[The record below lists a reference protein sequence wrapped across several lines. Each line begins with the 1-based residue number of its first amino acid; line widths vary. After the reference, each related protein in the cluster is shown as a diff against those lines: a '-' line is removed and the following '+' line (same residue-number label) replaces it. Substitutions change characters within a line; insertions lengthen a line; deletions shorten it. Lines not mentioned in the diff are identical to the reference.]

1 MVVEHAHGLRQRR
14 GPNAKSSLHKAHL
27 APDAGLQAPGAS
39 LSFAQGSHDFES
51 LDRGIG
57 RGDRF
62 ETAHRLDQYL
72 ELSVIGLDHVIEIL
86 HLPVG
91 RLPVQLSFALQFGD
105 RCTIAR
111 RFVGIERGRLFPV
124 LQASQGLAQEPLRC
138 LGAAGRRQ
146 VEIDRV
152 APLVDCPVQVGPLAP
167 HLDVGFIQAPARIKA
182 TPPEPAQ
189 PLLHLRGVAL
199 DPAID
204 RRMVDRN
211 AAFRQHFLKVAI
223 ADRIATI
230 PAHRPQDHITLE
242 MAPLE
247 IRHRSVRP
255 ISAKHAQASRFLQQS
270 HLGHIRLRRRAHN
283 RFGFAL
289 QLCVLRYPGRV
300 LAPGELIPAEVIEFI
315 GAQLGLGADDLVD
328 YAAREETR
336 HEHLAELRGLYGFR
350 TFSGRGA
357 SELKEWLFREAEMA
371 VSNEDIARRFVAECR
386 RTRTVLPATST
397 IERLCAAALVDAERR
412 IETRIASRLPM
423 SIREQL
429 LALLEETADDRV
441 TRFVWLR
448 QFEPGSNSS
457 SANRLLDRLEYLQRI
472 DLPEDLLAGVP
483 AHRVTRL
490 RRQGERYYA
499 DGMRDLPEDRRLA
512 ILAVCV
518 SEWQAMLADA
528 VVETHDRIVGRLYR
542 ASERIC
548 HAKVADEAGV
558 VRDTL
563 KSFAEIG
570 GALVD
575 AQDDG
580 QPLGDVI
587 ASGSGWDG
595 LKTLV
600 AMATRLTATMADDP
614 LNHVLDG
621 YHRFRRYAPRML
633 RLLDLR
639 AAPVALPL
647 LEAVTALRTGL
658 NDAAMTSFLR
668 PSSKWHRH
676 LRAQRAGDARLWEIA
691 VLFHLRD
698 AFRSGDVWLTRSRR
712 YGDLKHA
719 LVPAQSIAEGGRLAV
734 PLRPE
739 EWLADR
745 QARLDMRLREL
756 GRAARAGTI
765 PGGSIEN
772 GVLHI
777 EKLEA
782 AAPTGAE
789 DLVLDLYKQI
799 PPTRITDLLLE
810 VDAATGFTEA
820 FTHLR
825 TGAPCADRIGLMN
838 VILAEGINLGLRKMA
853 DATNTHTFWELIRI
867 GRWHVEGEAYD
878 RALAMVVEAQAALP
892 MARFWGMGTS
902 ASSDGQFFV
911 ATEQGEAMNL
921 VNAKY
926 GNTPGLKAYSH
937 VSDQYAPFATQV
949 IPATASEAPYIL
961 DGLLMNDAGRHI
973 REQFTDTGGFTDHV
987 FAACAIL
994 GYRFAPRIRDLP
1006 SKRLYAFNP
1015 SAAPAHLRALIGG
1028 KVNQAMIERNWPDIL
1043 RIAATI
1049 AAGTVAPSQILR
1061 KLASYPR
1068 QNELATALREVGRV
1082 ERTLFMIDWILD
1094 AELQRRAQIGLNKGE
1109 AHHALKRAISFH
1121 RRGEIRDRSAEG
1133 QHYRIA
1139 GMNLLAAII
1148 IFWNTMKLGEVVAN
1162 QKRDG
1167 KLLSPDLLAHVSPL
1181 GWEHINLTGE
1191 YRWPKP

>member
-1 MVVEHAHGLRQRR
+1 
-14 GPNAKSSLHKAHL
+14 
-27 APDAGLQAPGAS
+27 
-39 LSFAQGSHDFES
+39 
-51 LDRGIG
+51 
-57 RGDRF
+57 
-62 ETAHRLDQYL
+62 
-72 ELSVIGLDHVIEIL
+72 
-86 HLPVG
+86 
-91 RLPVQLSFALQFGD
+91 
-105 RCTIAR
+105 
-111 RFVGIERGRLFPV
+111 
-124 LQASQGLAQEPLRC
+124 
-138 LGAAGRRQ
+138 
-146 VEIDRV
+146 
-152 APLVDCPVQVGPLAP
+152 
-167 HLDVGFIQAPARIKA
+167 
-182 TPPEPAQ
+182 
-189 PLLHLRGVAL
+189 
-199 DPAID
+199 
-204 RRMVDRN
+204 
-211 AAFRQHFLKVAI
+211 
-223 ADRIATI
+223 
-230 PAHRPQDHITLE
+230 
-242 MAPLE
+242 
-247 IRHRSVRP
+247 
-255 ISAKHAQASRFLQQS
+255 
-270 HLGHIRLRRRAHN
+270 
-283 RFGFAL
+283 
-289 QLCVLRYPGRV
+289 
-300 LAPGELIPAEVIEFI
+300 
-315 GAQLGLGADDLVD
+315 
-328 YAAREETR
+328 
-336 HEHLAELRGLYGFR
+336 LRGLYGFR

-765 PGGSIEN
+765 PGG
-772 GVLHI
+772 
-777 EKLEA
+777 
-782 AAPTGAE
+782 
-789 DLVLDLYKQI
+789 
-799 PPTRITDLLLE
+799 
-810 VDAATGFTEA
+810 
-820 FTHLR
+820 
-825 TGAPCADRIGLMN
+825 
-838 VILAEGINLGLRKMA
+838 
-853 DATNTHTFWELIRI
+853 
-867 GRWHVEGEAYD
+867 
-878 RALAMVVEAQAALP
+878 
-892 MARFWGMGTS
+892 
-902 ASSDGQFFV
+902 
-911 ATEQGEAMNL
+911 
-921 VNAKY
+921 
-926 GNTPGLKAYSH
+926 
-937 VSDQYAPFATQV
+937 
-949 IPATASEAPYIL
+949 
-961 DGLLMNDAGRHI
+961 
-973 REQFTDTGGFTDHV
+973 FTDHV